1 MSLLGNAVTEQVKI
15 GFLFSFFTCFWIT
28 GRAGRGTFFRATSG
42 IASLSFTALHDSSAK
57 LRKGI
62 IMNQEDFILIAKSL
76 LHVCIDQEDSSC

>member
-28 GRAGRGTFFRATSG
+28 GRAGHGILFRAASG
-42 IASLSFTALHDSSAK
+42 IVSSSFTLLHDFTAK

-62 IMNQEDFILIAKSL
+62 IMKRIYHIHGEKSFTCVYRL
-76 LHVCIDQEDSSC
+76 AL